1 MKGIY
6 AYWDNKLSLY
16 STDIK
21 KLEQK
26 VKVKGLKWLKFKED

>member
-6 AYWDNKLSLY
+6 AYWTIY